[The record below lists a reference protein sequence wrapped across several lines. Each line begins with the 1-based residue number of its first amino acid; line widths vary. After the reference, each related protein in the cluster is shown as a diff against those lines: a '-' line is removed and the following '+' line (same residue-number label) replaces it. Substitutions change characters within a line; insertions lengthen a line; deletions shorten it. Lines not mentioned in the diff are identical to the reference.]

1 MPRMLLMLRLV
12 PFMLMLLLSVVLR
25 VLLSVLLVR
34 VLVCRG
40 RRQAPQPE
48 EHMPRERGHF
58 PASLGWHSG
67 QYDSTFSL
75 RNLSPY
81 INKAT
86 LISPLVCPPRERYS
100 IAPAARAHAGA
111 PRPASPG

>member
-1 MPRMLLMLRLV
+1 MWRTCSRAPPGASCPVPHVRAARLRHGAHVNQQKRTARVVVQRCAEVRLVPRMLLMLRLV

-48 EHMPRERGHF
+48 E
-58 PASLGWHSG
+58 
-67 QYDSTFSL
+67 
-75 RNLSPY
+75 
-81 INKAT
+81 
-86 LISPLVCPPRERYS
+86 
-100 IAPAARAHAGA
+100 
-111 PRPASPG
+111 